1 MFIYSNSSIS
11 VMSRTSSS
19 VAPLSVRPVT
29 SAYGAL
35 TTDAV
40 LEFDGRHL
48 VVGTQD
54 ILRAMRSGYAILL
67 LMLLLVELM
76 KHWYGIIEVMSGLRE
91 IY

>member
-1 MFIYSNSSIS
+1 MCIRDR
-11 VMSRTSSS
+11 SRTSSS

-54 ILRAMRSGYAILL
+54 IYIFGGHPGSIQSIADAKVRDAFYQRLNTISVHSLFY
-67 LMLLLVELM
+67 
-76 KHWYGIIEVMSGLRE
+76 
-91 IY
+91 